1 MNIQTATF
9 IGSYVEEKSCPTNA
23 LAEFAFIGRS
33 NVGKSSLINMLC
45 NRKDLVKISRSPGKT
60 QTLNFFL
67 INNQFYFVDLPG
79 YGYAKVSREMRKKW
93 ELMIKEYLTSRE
105 PLQFIFILID
115 ARHEP
120 QKIDLEFVNQ
130 LIDWKLPFG
139 LVFTKSDKSG
149 KSKTWENVH
158 QFHDILRSRKETIP
172 ETFITSAETREGKEE
187 LLGFIEHLI
196 DNKLGK
202 YIK

>member
-1 MNIQTATF
+1 MIVRTATF
-9 IGSYVEEKSCPTNA
+9 IGSYVEEKKCPANA
-23 LAEFAFIGRS
+23 FAEFAFIGRS

-67 INNQFYFVDLPG
+67 INNQFFFVDLPG

-93 ELMIKEYLTSRE
+93 ELMIEEYLTSRKT
-105 PLQFIFILID
+105 LQLIFALID

-130 LIDWKLPFG
+130 LTGWELPFA
-139 LVFTKSDKSG
+139 LVFTKCDKAG
-149 KSKTWENVH
+149 KSQTWEHVH
-158 QFHDILRSRKETIP
+158 QFHDMLRSRKEAIP
-172 ETFITSAETREGKEE
+172 ETFITSADTRAGKEE
-187 LLGFIEHLI
+187 MLGFIEHLI
-196 DNKLGK
+196 ENK
-202 YIK
+202 